1 MIIIIIKIIII
12 IIIIIILTILII
24 TIVKIVTVIV
34 IIISVVIMKII
45 IMAIK
50 IIIIV
55 IKITITVIMKIT
67 MVLKLMKIFVL
78 SHNPKTYI
86 SSNSDNAQQ
95 KVQKNFLSP
104 NIAAPSA
111 MQEGYEKQRP
121 SHTFFNIKTKG
132 SHCFQGTSPVIF
144 SFKRIRWISF
154 VCY

>member
-1 MIIIIIKIIII
+1 MIIIIIKIV

-86 SSNSDNAQQ
+86 SSNSDNTQQ
-95 KVQKNFLSP
+95 KVQKNLSP